1 MLVQYGDSAGA
12 RIRLEMDENVS
23 HKRNSLGELSDPR
36 KFTGRLDIAGCDS
49 SVLKGWLRSM
59 LVIRR
64 AEERIGDGVTEG
76 KIVCPC
82 HLAIGQE
89 AVAVGVATH
98 LRKSDR
104 VFGTHRSHPHFL
116 ALGGD
121 LYSLLAE
128 VLGKLDG
135 CSGGMGGS
143 MHLVGVEHGFMGSVP
158 VVAGTV
164 PLAVG
169 AGLAA
174 KKDGRGDIGVAFFG
188 DGATEEGAVHESL
201 NLAASLKAPVLFVC
215 ENNLFSSHL
224 HIRLR
229 QPADRVGRYAE
240 AHCMPVETVD
250 GNDVVA
256 VAAATLRLVSRMRSG
271 EGPGFLE
278 AVTYRWRGHV
288 GPREDNDVGVNRGT
302 DLVLWKQRDPVR
314 RLFDA
319 LKEQGLM
326 DEAGFERLN
335 AEVVKEVAEAWER
348 ACSAPYPARSAL
360 DDLVYAGGR

>member
-1 MLVQYGDSAGA
+1 MDASGLNSRNFLGD
-12 RIRLEMDENVS
+12 
-23 HKRNSLGELSDPR
+23 LSDSS
-36 KFTGRLDIAGCDS
+36 KFTESLVITGCDPAL
-49 SVLKGWLRSM
+49 LKAQLRMM

-64 AEERIGDGVTEG
+64 VEEKIGDGLTEG

-82 HLAIGQE
+82 HLGIGQE
-89 AVAVGVATH
+89 AIAIGVAAH

-104 VFGTHRSHPHFL
+104 VFGTHRSHPHYL

-121 LYSLLAE
+121 VYRLLAE

-143 MHLVGVEHGFMGSVP
+143 MHLYGAEHGFIGSVP

-169 AGLAA
+169 AALAA
-174 KKDGRGDIGVAFFG
+174 KKDGKGDVGVAFFG
-188 DGATEEGAVHESL
+188 DGAAEEGAIHESL
-201 NLAASLKAPVLFVC
+201 NLAATLKLPVLFVC

-224 HIRLR
+224 HISQR
-229 QPADRVGRYAE
+229 QPANRVGRYGE

-256 VAAATLRLVSRMRSG
+256 VSAASERLISQMRRG
-271 EGPGFLE
+271 GGPGFLE

-288 GPREDNDVGVNRGT
+288 GPREDNDVGVNRSA
-302 DLVLWKQRDPVR
+302 DLMLWKNRDPVR
-314 RLFDA
+314 RLLDA
-319 LKEQGLM
+319 LKS
-326 DEAGFERLN
+326 ERLMN
-335 AEVVKEVAEAWER
+335 GAEFDRMNESVVKEVAEAWER
-348 ACSAPYPARSAL
+348 ACTAAYPADSAL
-360 DDLVYAGGR
+360 MKLVYAETR